1 MESNTNVTFDGHI
14 YLRKSEV
21 WNKLKQVADSYP
33 QGSLEREIWNDACQ
47 LVEDIS
53 PTWAHWIVYGRA
65 SSADTMWE
73 KSRKCSNCQNDPSY
87 SEVENF
93 CSGCGKPMNG
103 IVLEEPCEYYSKKLG
118 CPMCKRTSE
127 ECHCN
132 GDVDY
137 FEIGRDWRA
146 SHRR

>member
-1 MESNTNVTFDGHI
+1 MENNTNVTFDGHI

-21 WNKLKQVADSYP
+21 WNKLKQAADSFP

-73 KSRKCSNCQNDPSY
+73 KSRKCSNS
-87 SEVENF
+87 
-93 CSGCGKPMNG
+93 KG
-103 IVLEEPCEYYSKKLG
+103 IHFNNRK
-118 CPMCKRTSE
+118 
-127 ECHCN
+127 
-132 GDVDY
+132 
-137 FEIGRDWRA
+137 
-146 SHRR
+146 